1 MPSYATSANVFIQ
14 KQGRNNRLAGTLG
27 SSKEHWSVVVETL
40 INDEKP
46 RAVFKYDGIF
56 VAHKNL
62 STRRARFRSLKQ
74 IKKKKARL
82 HKVENVTTFS
92 LDLAESYCNE
102 VRAGKLKLTRSF
114 LWNCLVPLQ
123 QMNDT
128 CSRFEFESEDMVVHS
143 ARNVVNIGYVT
154 YTAQWKLDEPPI
166 KRVQARKLRCF

>member
-1 MPSYATSANVFIQ
+1 MSVSALSPTAQHDQPTYLEKEKMPSYATKANVFIQ
-14 KQGRNNRLAGTLG
+14 KQGRNNRLAGLLR

-40 INDEKP
+40 INDEKS

-114 LWNCLVPLQ
+114 L
-123 QMNDT
+123 
-128 CSRFEFESEDMVVHS
+128 
-143 ARNVVNIGYVT
+143 
-154 YTAQWKLDEPPI
+154 
-166 KRVQARKLRCF
+166 